1 MDESVTIR
9 VARSDDADI
18 IGMLW
23 QHLADYH
30 RDLNTMMP
38 VPAVDGAER
47 YAARVQSRLDD
58 SYTKTLVAEVSGEV
72 IGYVMGIIV
81 DLLPEM
87 FEQER
92 AGFLAD
98 IYVRPEH
105 RGKGIGRGL
114 VSSLADWFRSRGIE
128 HMEWYVASANH
139 SGIAFWLAMGGRDV
153 MTRMRLTLT

>member
-9 VARSDDADI
+9 VAQSDDADT
-18 IGMLW
+18 IGRLW
-23 QHLADYH
+23 KQLADYH
-30 RDLNTMMP
+30 RDLNPMMP
-38 VPAVDGAER
+38 IPAADGAER

-72 IGYVMGIIV
+72 IGYIMGVVV

-98 IYVRPEH
+98 IYVLPEY

-114 VSSLADWFRSRGIE
+114 VRTLADWFRSRGIE
-128 HMEWYVASANH
+128 HMEWYVASANQ
-139 SGIAFWLAMGGRDV
+139 SGIAFWQTMGGQNV
-153 MTRMRLTLT
+153 MTRMRLTLV